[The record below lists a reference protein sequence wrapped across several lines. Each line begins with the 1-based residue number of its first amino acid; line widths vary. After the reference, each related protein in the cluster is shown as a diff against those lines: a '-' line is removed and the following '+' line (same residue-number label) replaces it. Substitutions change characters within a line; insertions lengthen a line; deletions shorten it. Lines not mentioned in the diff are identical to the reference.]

1 MGKKKCIISHHKTL
15 KINVNDAKLHWL
27 RSQVFFLFYF
37 CRFHQLPP
45 FDYSFDEYTHAYS
58 DINFFTEPL
67 IEQICG

>member
-15 KINVNDAKLHWL
+15 KINVNDQIALA
-27 RSQVFFLFYF
+27 SFTSFFPFLFF
-37 CRFHQLPP
+37 IFHQLPP

>member
-15 KINVNDAKLHWL
+15 KINVNDQIALA
-27 RSQVFFLFYF
+27 SFFSFFYF
-37 CRFHQLPP
+37 CRFHQLLP